1 MDDRVFISRQVVLL
15 ADVSSDSG
23 HKSRTEVIGKEA
35 GTENERN
42 VRCIVSSK
50 REEAGESVVLSRRV
64 DPCGSGKAGDGAHT
78 SGQRATCS
86 LRITGLPQVV
96 AIVKVLIL

>member
-1 MDDRVFISRQVVLL
+1 
-15 ADVSSDSG
+15 
-23 HKSRTEVIGKEA
+23 
-35 GTENERN
+35 
-42 VRCIVSSK
+42 
-50 REEAGESVVLSRRV
+50 VVLSRRV